1 MSNTVKRKIYLT
13 FPTEKTK
20 EAIIC
25 DMYDQFK
32 VRFNIRTASVTKAV
46 GLIGLELEAPADKM
60 EKAIEYF
67 RSRGLTVEPVELDMV
82 EG

>member
-1 MSNTVKRKIYLT
+1 MNLTKRKIYLT

-25 DMYDQFK
+25 DMYDRFK
-32 VRFNIRTASVTKAV
+32 VRFNIRTASVTKQM
-46 GLIGLELEAPADKM
+46 GLIGLELEGPVDKLD
-60 EKAIEYF
+60 EALEYF
-67 RSRGLTVEPVELDMV
+67 RSRGLIVEPVELDMV

>member
-1 MSNTVKRKIYLT
+1 MAETITRKIYLT

-32 VRFNIRTASVTKAV
+32 VRFNIRTASVTKQM
-46 GLIGLELEAPADKM
+46 GLIGLELEGTT
-60 EKAIEYF
+60 EKINEALAYF
-67 RSRGLTVEPVELDMV
+67 ESRGLIVEPVEMDVM